1 MLLCRMIRITNPI
14 VIVVDEMAIV
24 NMYFGLPDRKNPDDK
39 GGRHQLSAWN

>member
-24 NMYFGLPDRKNPDDK
+24 NMYFGLPDRKNPI
-39 GGRHQLSAWN
+39 GVGEYYQPSF